1 MTDYLGD
8 MVMKRFQYWGRKDGK
23 PCILWTD
30 YFPWNSDIK
39 DPIQH
44 KGFKGNNLL
53 NEYREN

>member
-1 MTDYLGD
+1 ME
-8 MVMKRFQYWGRKDGK
+8 KRFQYWGRKDGK